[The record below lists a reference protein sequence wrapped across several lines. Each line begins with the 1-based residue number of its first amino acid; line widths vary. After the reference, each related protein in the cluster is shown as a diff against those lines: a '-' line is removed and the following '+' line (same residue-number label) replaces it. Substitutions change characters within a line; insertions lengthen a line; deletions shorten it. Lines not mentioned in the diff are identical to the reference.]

1 VLVSPPTGTSSLP
14 IVELKRAEVQKDRK
28 QIRLRRGSAKR
39 AKSDCS
45 FGNFVE
51 HLSIDAWQFFH
62 AAKKTELTTTFTTP
76 QIDHR
81 ALHFAGEHADFF
93 EWNTGNL
100 RRVDRSIFSLEDFAE
115 AGLAGRFGE
124 AVAYLTMV
132 KWGYVYWDRIA
143 VLWERAAAKSGM
155 THPEQVRHA
164 HAIATTLGVT
174 RPDLEPDCAFEKA
187 TADVALMESKGSF
200 VHPINDDPS
209 AKDDLRHALDQLNA
223 WSGLISPTPGKSFA
237 IGTYFRDASDTTG
250 DPSLIT
256 FVDPPGQA
264 GTIPPA
270 VEFPNDWIRR
280 GNYGAWLV
288 GMGFPES
295 GNALRRGV
303 EVSLPTRQIPVVSLN
318 GRSFAIT
325 IEGLVV
331 KRNRR
336 IRGPHPLLR
345 IDPLYFLDELHF
357 HGFPA
362 RLLRDMG
369 IAAIRVI
376 GTELTT
382 LRLVESSVL
391 NASNTSLLAREG
403 QADDAQARTASDGF
417 TGSVFPDGTLM
428 GQISPEMLMGT
439 RMEEFKL

>member
-1 VLVSPPTGTSSLP
+1 
-14 IVELKRAEVQKDRK
+14 
-28 QIRLRRGSAKR
+28 
-39 AKSDCS
+39 
-45 FGNFVE
+45 
-51 HLSIDAWQFFH
+51 
-62 AAKKTELTTTFTTP
+62 
-76 QIDHR
+76 
-81 ALHFAGEHADFF
+81 
-93 EWNTGNL
+93 
-100 RRVDRSIFSLEDFAE
+100 
-115 AGLAGRFGE
+115 
-124 AVAYLTMV
+124 
-132 KWGYVYWDRIA
+132 
-143 VLWERAAAKSGM
+143 
-155 THPEQVRHA
+155 
-164 HAIATTLGVT
+164 
-174 RPDLEPDCAFEKA
+174 
-187 TADVALMESKGSF
+187 
-200 VHPINDDPS
+200 
-209 AKDDLRHALDQLNA
+209 
-223 WSGLISPTPGKSFA
+223 
-237 IGTYFRDASDTTG
+237 
-250 DPSLIT
+250 
-256 FVDPPGQA
+256 
-264 GTIPPA
+264 
-270 VEFPNDWIRR
+270 
-280 GNYGAWLV
+280 
-288 GMGFPES
+288 
-295 GNALRRGV
+295 
-303 EVSLPTRQIPVVSLN
+303 VSLN